1 MDSTIKK
8 QLPWVVLAAVIG
20 AIAFALGQKLAGFPQ
35 TIPEFMGQAIVSGGG
50 YSPSLALPIG
60 WGVHLGVALSYAVL
74 FSAIAALPAFRRGGS
89 TRFALL
95 IGLVFVLG
103 WVSTLITQPAI
114 GITIGVLSGQGFPAA
129 LPPLNKSLGFVFW
142 NHVAFFAI
150 VLLVTQVVP
159 SLVGRGSHSA
169 AMVQNAAWPNGA

>member
-1 MDSTIKK
+1 
-8 QLPWVVLAAVIG
+8 VVLAGVVG
-20 AIAFALGQKLAGFPQ
+20 AIAFAVVQKLAGFPQ
-35 TIPEFMGQAIVSGGG
+35 TIPQFMGQAIVNGGG

-74 FSAIAALPAFRRGGS
+74 FSAVAALPVFRRGGLMEL
-89 TRFALL
+89 ALL
-95 IGLVFVLG
+95 IGLVFLFG

-114 GITIGVLSGQGFPAA
+114 GITIGVLSGHGFPAA

-150 VLLVTQVVP
+150 VLLVARVVP
-159 SLVGRGSHSA
+159 SLRD
-169 AMVQNAAWPNGA
+169 